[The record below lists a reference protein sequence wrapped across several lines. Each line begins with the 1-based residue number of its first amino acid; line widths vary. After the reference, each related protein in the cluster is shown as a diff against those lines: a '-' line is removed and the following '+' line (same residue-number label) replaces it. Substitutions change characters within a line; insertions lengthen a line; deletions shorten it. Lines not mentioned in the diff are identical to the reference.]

1 MQFTDAQGNRRLAH
15 GWRAGVLVKPG
26 LALDH
31 AAMMR
36 AALALHEARNFGP
49 PASRDYLADAIGFAE
64 ALEVYH
70 RDLQSGLLNM
80 TAKDAGDVILR
91 LAPTADDAIPN
102 AHPVYLSALV
112 RLAGLTGDARWLARA
127 DALFE
132 ALSASVRGNLVAHAG
147 ILNAL
152 DFRLRV
158 KEIVT
163 AGPQRKP
170 LYEAAL
176 GVPFSGRVVMDID
189 RPEGIPEGHPAK
201 AQVEAAGAGAAFVC
215 SDGACSLP
223 VRSVEAL
230 LETIGNA

>member
-1 MQFTDAQGNRRLAH
+1 
-15 GWRAGVLVKPG
+15 
-26 LALDH
+26 
-31 AAMMR
+31 
-36 AALALHEARNFGP
+36 
-49 PASRDYLADAIGFAE
+49 
-64 ALEVYH
+64 
-70 RDLQSGLLNM
+70 
-80 TAKDAGDVILR
+80 LR
-91 LAPTADDAIPN
+91 LAPTAYDAIPN

-112 RLAGLTGDARWLARA
+112 RLAGLTGDARWFARA

-176 GVPFSGRVVMDID
+176 GVPFSGRIVMDID

-201 AQVEAAGAGAAFVC
+201 AQVEAAGDGAAFVC

-230 LETIGNA
+230 LQTIGNA

>member
-1 MQFTDAQGNRRLAH
+1 
-15 GWRAGVLVKPG
+15 
-26 LALDH
+26 
-31 AAMMR
+31 
-36 AALALHEARNFGP
+36 
-49 PASRDYLADAIGFAE
+49 
-64 ALEVYH
+64 
-70 RDLQSGLLNM
+70 M

-112 RLAGLTGDARWLARA
+112 RLAGLTGDARWFARA

-176 GVPFSGRVVMDID
+176 GVPFSGRIVMDID
-189 RPEGIPEGHPAK
+189 RPEGIRRAIRESAGRGCGRRCGICLLRWRLFL
-201 AQVEAAGAGAAFVC
+201 AGAECRGIAADDRKC
-215 SDGACSLP
+215 LTDHP
-223 VRSVEAL
+223 VRTFSARKNRAERGL
-230 LETIGNA
+230 

>member
-1 MQFTDAQGNRRLAH
+1 
-15 GWRAGVLVKPG
+15 
-26 LALDH
+26 
-31 AAMMR
+31 
-36 AALALHEARNFGP
+36 
-49 PASRDYLADAIGFAE
+49 
-64 ALEVYH
+64 
-70 RDLQSGLLNM
+70 M

-132 ALSASVRGNLVAHAG
+132 ALSASVRGNLVGHAG

-152 DFRLRV
+152 DFRLRA

-176 GVPFSGRVVMDID
+176 GVPFTARVVIDID
-189 RPEGIPEGHPAK
+189 RPEGDPARPSGES
-201 AQVEAAGAGAAFVC
+201 ASRDWRARRRRLFAPMGLAPCRCG
-215 SDGACSLP
+215 
-223 VRSVEAL
+223 
-230 LETIGNA
+230 T